1 MSQFLTGFNVNH
13 LDIAPRYAS
22 ILMGIS
28 NGFGTLSGMF
38 CPIFTEFMTKKGV
51 SSDPYKHIHEA
62 EKFEMNYSSLF
73 LSFQSLCYFFH
84 SLSLVSLIFFSH
96 FHPLSFTLFNIHI
109 PSIPFTHSSIEF
121 LLLSEKMHCY
131 HSTAFSRSD
140 FSFSVIDIKS
150 ELNAEKVARRV

>member
-73 LSFQSLCYFFH
+73 LSFQSLLFLSF
-84 SLSLVSLIFFSH
+84 SLSLSFSCSLIFFSH
-96 FHPLSFTLFNIHI
+96 FHSLSFTLFNIHI

-121 LLLSEKMHCY
+121 LLFRKNALLPFHRFLS
-131 HSTAFSRSD
+131 
-140 FSFSVIDIKS
+140 
-150 ELNAEKVARRV
+150 

>member
-73 LSFQSLCYFFH
+73 LSFQSLCHFFH
-84 SLSLVSLIFFSH
+84 SLSLVLLVFFPH
-96 FHPLSFTLFNIHI
+96 FHSLSFILFNIHI

-121 LLLSEKMHCY
+121 LLLSEKC
-131 HSTAFSRSD
+131 TATIPLLSLVVTSR
-140 FSFSVIDIKS
+140 F
-150 ELNAEKVARRV
+150 R